1 MIMLDF
7 DIERFVRK
15 YMTKRPE
22 SLLAADFAKYSDRM
36 HAAIDGRKM
45 LVIGGAGTIG
55 SNYVKAA
62 LRQFRPAAMYVVD
75 IDENQLT
82 ELTREL
88 RSGSEYTVP
97 ETYVTEPIDLGSR
110 LFEKFFKA
118 HGPFD
123 IVANFAARKHVRAE
137 RDIHSIEAMCET
149 NVFMAKNLLDLLLE
163 NPPAAFF
170 CVSTDKAANPVNVMG
185 ATKKLMEE
193 TIMAYAAASQ
203 PHTPKEKGKGKN
215 EKGECEEKEKGIVK
229 SEKGECEKGGERKGF
244 KIVTARFA
252 NVAFSNGS
260 LPIGWLNRIAKHQ
273 PLSCPLGIRRFFVSP
288 IESGE
293 LCLAASVLAESGDIV
308 YPKLDETRDMIPFDV
323 VVKDM
328 LNDMGLGCHE
338 CSSTAEA
345 MEAMKEINDHAS
357 SPSPHEPS
365 SLFPSP
371 SSFSPSTPHEPS
383 SLSPFPFPFPKG
395 YPVEFFGSDTDG
407 EKTFEE
413 FYTNED
419 EKDET
424 TFVNLGVV
432 KNAKRRPVEEVEAI
446 FANLHA
452 VFDRPGST
460 KDDVVE
466 ALREYLPNFHHISK
480 GKSLDGRM

>member
-1 MIMLDF
+1 MIDF
-7 DIERFVRK
+7 DIEKFVRK
-15 YMTKRPE
+15 YMTGREE
-22 SLLAADFAKYSDRM
+22 SLLKADFEKLADEM
-36 HAAIDGRKM
+36 HARIDGKRM
-45 LVIGGAGTIG
+45 LVVGGAGTIG

-62 LRQFRPAAMYVVD
+62 LRGFKPAAMYVVD

-88 RSGSEYTVP
+88 RSGAEYCVP
-97 ETYVTEPIDLGSR
+97 AEYVTEPIDLGSK
-110 LFEKFFKA
+110 LFDKFFKA

-137 RDIHSIEAMCET
+137 RDVHSIEAMCDT
-149 NVFMAKNLLDLLLE
+149 NVFMAKKLLDLLLE
-163 NPPAAFF
+163 NPPEHFF

-193 TIMAYAAASQ
+193 TIMAYADRL
-203 PHTPKEKGKGKN
+203 PIK
-215 EKGECEEKEKGIVK
+215 
-229 SEKGECEKGGERKGF
+229 
-244 KIVTARFA
+244 TARFA

-260 LPIGWLNRIAKHQ
+260 LPIGWLNRIAKKQ

-288 IESGE
+288 VESGE

-308 YPKLDETRDMIPFDV
+308 YPKLDEQKDMIPFDA

-328 LNDMGLGCHE
+328 LDYMGLGCKA
-338 CSSTAEA
+338 CSTSEEAKTAMIDFSRVDRVDSCSETGGFLTQRRRVAEVRQEA
-345 MEAMKEINDHAS
+345 VLI
-357 SPSPHEPS
+357 
-365 SLFPSP
+365 
-371 SSFSPSTPHEPS
+371 
-383 SLSPFPFPFPKG
+383 G
-395 YPVEFFGSDTDG
+395 YPCEFFGSDTDG

-413 FYTNED
+413 FYTATD

-432 KNAKRRPVEEVEAI
+432 KNAKRRPVEEVENI
-446 FANLHA
+446 FAELHK
-452 VFDRPGST
+452 VFDKEGAT
-460 KDDVVE
+460 KEDVVE
-466 ALREYLPNFHHISK
+466 VLKEYLPNFSHISK

>member
-1 MIMLDF
+1 MIDF

-22 SLLAADFAKYSDRM
+22 SLLAADFEKFADEM
-36 HAAIDGRKM
+36 HARIDGKRM
-45 LVIGGAGTIG
+45 LVVGGAGTIG

-62 LRQFRPAAMYVVD
+62 LKGFRPAAMYVVD

-88 RSGSEYTVP
+88 RSGSEYNVP
-97 ETYVTEPIDLGSR
+97 AEYVTEPIDLGSK
-110 LFEKFFKA
+110 LFDKFFKA

-137 RDIHSIEAMCET
+137 RDVHSIEAMCDT
-149 NVFMAKNLLDLLLE
+149 NVFMAKKLLDLLLE
-163 NPPAAFF
+163 NPPEAFF

-193 TIMAYAAASQ
+193 TIMAYADRI
-203 PHTPKEKGKGKN
+203 PIK
-215 EKGECEEKEKGIVK
+215 
-229 SEKGECEKGGERKGF
+229 
-244 KIVTARFA
+244 TARFA

-260 LPIGWLNRIAKHQ
+260 LPIGWLNRIAKKQ

-288 IESGE
+288 VESGE

-308 YPKLDETRDMIPFDV
+308 YPKLDEQKDMIPFDA

-328 LNDMGLGCHE
+328 LDDMGLGCKACNSTEEAKQAMEIFNHADHVE
-338 CSSTAEA
+338 TGSSSTC
-345 MEAMKEINDHAS
+345 
-357 SPSPHEPS
+357 
-365 SLFPSP
+365 
-371 SSFSPSTPHEPS
+371 STCSTRLTNP
-383 SLSPFPFPFPKG
+383 G
-395 YPVEFFGSDTDG
+395 YPCEFFGSDTDG

-413 FYTNED
+413 FYTATD

-432 KNAKRRPVEEVEAI
+432 KNAKKRPVSEVEAI
-446 FANLHA
+446 FADLHRI
-452 VFDRPGST
+452 FDREGAT

-466 ALREYLPNFHHISK
+466 ALKEYLPDFSHISK

>member
-1 MIMLDF
+1 MIGF
-7 DIERFVRK
+7 DIESFVRK
-15 YMTKRPE
+15 HMTRRPE
-22 SLLAADFAKYSDRM
+22 SLLKADFEKYADEM
-36 HAAIDGRKM
+36 HRRIDGKRM

-62 LRQFRPAAMYVVD
+62 LRHFRPAAMYVVD

-88 RSGSEYTVP
+88 RAGAYFIP
-97 ETYVTEPIDLGSR
+97 ETYVTEPIDLGSK
-110 LFEKFFKA
+110 LFDKFFKA

-137 RDIHSIEAMCET
+137 RDVHSIEAMCET
-149 NVFMAKNLLDLLLE
+149 NVFMAKKLLDLLVE
-163 NPPAAFF
+163 NPPEAFF

-193 TIMAYAAASQ
+193 TIMAYAAEPRKQVKAR
-203 PHTPKEKGKGKN
+203 
-215 EKGECEEKEKGIVK
+215 GE
-229 SEKGECEKGGERKGF
+229 GEGRKGLHV
-244 KIVTARFA
+244 VTARFA

-260 LPIGWLNRIAKHQ
+260 LPIGWLNRIAKRQ

-288 IESGE
+288 VESGE

-308 YPKLDETRDMIPFDV
+308 YPKLDPEKDMIPFDA

-328 LNDMGLGCHE
+328 LADMGLGCKACKTTE
-338 CSSTAEA
+338 EAKEA
-345 MEAMKEINDHAS
+345 MGERVRGEKCE
-357 SPSPHEPS
+357 
-365 SLFPSP
+365 
-371 SSFSPSTPHEPS
+371 
-383 SLSPFPFPFPKG
+383 G

-413 FYTNED
+413 FYTD
-419 EKDET
+419 SDVKDEEK
-424 TFVNLGVV
+424 FVNLGVV
-432 KNAKRRPVEEVEAI
+432 KNAKKRPIAEVEAI
-446 FANLHA
+446 FARLHE
-452 VFDRPGST
+452 VFDNEHST
-460 KDDVVE
+460 KEDVVE
-466 ALREYLPNFHHISK
+466 VLREYLPNFNHISK

>member
-1 MIMLDF
+1 MFDF
-7 DIERFVRK
+7 DIERFVRT

-22 SLLAADFAKYSDRM
+22 SLLAADFSKYEAEM
-36 HAAIDGRKM
+36 HARIDGRRM

-62 LRQFRPAAMYVVD
+62 LRDFRPAALYVVD
-75 IDENQLT
+75 FDENQLT

-88 RSGSEYTVP
+88 RAGTEYTVP
-97 ETYVTEPIDLGSR
+97 AEYVTEPIDLGSR
-110 LFEKFFKA
+110 LFDKFFAA

-137 RDIHSIEAMCET
+137 RDVHSIESMCET
-149 NVFMAKNLLDLLLE
+149 NVFMAKKLLDVLVK
-163 NPPAAFF
+163 NPPEAFF

-193 TIMAYAAASQ
+193 TIMAYADTL
-203 PHTPKEKGKGKN
+203 PIK
-215 EKGECEEKEKGIVK
+215 
-229 SEKGECEKGGERKGF
+229 
-244 KIVTARFA
+244 TARFA

-293 LCLAASVLAESGDIV
+293 LCLAASVLADSGDIV
-308 YPKLDETRDMIPFDV
+308 YPKLDETRDMIPFDAV
-323 VVKDM
+323 VRDM
-328 LNDMGLGCHE
+328 LTDMGLGCRA
-338 CSSTAEA
+338 CASATEA
-345 MEAMKEINDHAS
+345 QQAMADYS
-357 SPSPHEPS
+357 G
-365 SLFPSP
+365 
-371 SSFSPSTPHEPS
+371 TD
-383 SLSPFPFPFPKG
+383 G

-413 FYTNED
+413 FYTATD

-432 KNAKRRPVEEVEAI
+432 KNAKKRGVAEVEAI
-446 FANLHA
+446 FAGLHA
-452 VFDRPGST
+452 VFDRPGAT
-460 KDDVVE
+460 KEDVVE
-466 ALREYLPNFHHISK
+466 VLKGYLPDFHHIAK

>member
-1 MIMLDF
+1 MLNF
-7 DIERFVRK
+7 DIESFVRK
-15 YMTKRPE
+15 YMTKRSE
-22 SLLAADFAKYSDRM
+22 SLLKADFEKYEKEM
-36 HAAIDGRKM
+36 HERINGKRM

-62 LRQFRPAAMYVVD
+62 LRSFKPAAMYVVD

-88 RSGSEYTVP
+88 RAGAFNVP
-97 ETYVTEPIDLGSR
+97 DEYVTEPIDLGSR
-110 LFEKFFKA
+110 LFEKFFRAK
-118 HGPFD
+118 GPFD

-149 NVFMAKNLLDLLLE
+149 NVFMAKKLLDLLLE
-163 NPPAAFF
+163 NPPEAFF

-193 TIMAYAAASQ
+193 TIMAYASRL
-203 PHTPKEKGKGKN
+203 PIK
-215 EKGECEEKEKGIVK
+215 
-229 SEKGECEKGGERKGF
+229 
-244 KIVTARFA
+244 TARFA

-260 LPIGWLNRIAKHQ
+260 LPIGWLNRIAKRQ

-308 YPKLDETRDMIPFDV
+308 YPKLDPDRDMIPFDA

-328 LNDMGLGCHE
+328 LDVMGLGCRV
-338 CSSTAEA
+338 CRSTAEA
-345 MEAMKEINDHAS
+345 KEAMALWPDATS
-357 SPSPHEPS
+357 GM
-365 SLFPSP
+365 
-371 SSFSPSTPHEPS
+371 
-383 SLSPFPFPFPKG
+383 G
-395 YPVEFFGSDTDG
+395 YPCEFFGSDTDG

-413 FYTNED
+413 FYTD
-419 EKDET
+419 SDVKDEE

-432 KNAKRRPVEEVEAI
+432 KNAKRRSVDEVEAI
-446 FANLHA
+446 FA
-452 VFDRPGST
+452 
-460 KDDVVE
+460 
-466 ALREYLPNFHHISK
+466 ALREVFNRPSAGKEDVIDVLKEYLPNFQHIGK

>member
-1 MIMLDF
+1 MIGF
-7 DIERFVRK
+7 EVEKFVRK
-15 YMTKRPE
+15 CVTKRPE
-22 SLLAADFAKYSDRM
+22 SLLREDFARFSDEM
-36 HAAIDGRKM
+36 HAQIDGRRM
-45 LVIGGAGTIG
+45 LVVGGAGTIG

-62 LRQFRPAAMYVVD
+62 LRHFRPAALYVVD

-88 RSGSEYTVP
+88 RSGERRGGHDGYRVP
-97 ETYVTEPIDLGSR
+97 EEYVTEPIDLGSR
-110 LFEKFFKA
+110 LFEKFFRA

-149 NVFMAKNLLDLLLE
+149 NVFMAKKLLDLLLD

-193 TIMAYAAASQ
+193 TIMAYADRL
-203 PHTPKEKGKGKN
+203 PIK
-215 EKGECEEKEKGIVK
+215 
-229 SEKGECEKGGERKGF
+229 
-244 KIVTARFA
+244 TARFA

-260 LPIGWLNRIAKHQ
+260 LPIGWLNRIAKRQ

-288 IESGE
+288 VESGE

-308 YPKLDETRDMIPFDV
+308 YPKLDENRDMIPFDAV
-323 VVKDM
+323 VRNMLVDDM
-328 LNDMGLGCHE
+328 KIGINE
-338 CSSTAEA
+338 CKSTAEA
-345 MEAMKEINDHAS
+345 KAVMSD
-357 SPSPHEPS
+357 
-365 SLFPSP
+365 
-371 SSFSPSTPHEPS
+371 
-383 SLSPFPFPFPKG
+383 LSKG
-395 YPVEFFGSDTDG
+395 YPCEMFGSDTDG

-419 EKDET
+419 VKDET

-432 KNAKRRPVEEVEAI
+432 KNAKRRPVAEVEAI
-446 FANLHA
+446 FSNLHA
-452 VFDRPGST
+452 VFDREGST

-466 ALREYLPNFHHISK
+466 VLKEYLPNFHHISK